1 MVTQASRVIALH
13 YIPSGDLREDQITIG
28 VTLRV
33 RLLKSGMFWDL
44 SIVMA
49 SVLIHTDRDW

>member
-1 MVTQASRVIALH
+1 MVTQASKVADLH
-13 YIPSGDLREDQITIG
+13 YIPSGDLREDDSYWG
-28 VTLRV
+28 DPV
-33 RLLKSGMFWDL
+33 RLITRSSMCWDL